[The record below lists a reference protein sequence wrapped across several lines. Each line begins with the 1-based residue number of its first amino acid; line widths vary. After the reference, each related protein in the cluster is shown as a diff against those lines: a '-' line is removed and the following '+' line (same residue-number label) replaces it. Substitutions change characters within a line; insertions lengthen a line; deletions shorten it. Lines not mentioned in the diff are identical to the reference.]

1 MRFRNTIIVLVLFA
15 IVGGYAF
22 IVGHYSE
29 TEEKQKL
36 INVKQDDIAK
46 IELKYSDRD
55 IVLERDKGKPW
66 RLVKPIGADADQSQ
80 ANNLARAIAD
90 GELTRTVEE
99 KPADLAPFGLK
110 PPTTTVTVTTF
121 DKKTIPSIEVGKST
135 PIGFN
140 AYVRLSNSPAVL
152 LTEGAFS
159 SGMNKTV
166 DELRVRDLMAFKLD
180 DVKKL
185 IITHDNGQTVE
196 IDRDGENWKVVKP
209 ATYPADD
216 TAVRVALSTLVNA
229 RATDFVNDAPG
240 SVQQYGLEK
249 PHLTATVVLKNGE
262 QQSLL
267 FGFKQNG
274 EGKSGIYVRRG
285 ERTPVYAVAEY
296 LMGSL
301 DKSPLDF
308 RDKTI
313 VKIDPESVEMVKVKN
328 ADGEFTLKRAAGGK
342 WNVITGGKTTEGDV
356 PVVERLLNQ
365 FRDLK
370 GESIVADPM
379 PSAQPFGLD
388 NPALEITLVAKDG
401 KDLGTVKLA
410 KINVKPTAP
419 PVPGEPAQRTEYYAT
434 AAGSKAVYSL
444 SDFSFEQL
452 NKSAP
457 LYMAR
462 APEPPPQPQAAA
474 SPAK

>member
-1 MRFRNTIIVLVLFA
+1 MRLRNTIIVLILFA

-22 IVGHYSE
+22 VVGHYSVN
-29 TEEKQKL
+29 EEKPKL
-36 INVKQDDIAK
+36 IQVKPDDIAK

-66 RLVKPIGADADQSQ
+66 RLVKPVGADADQTQ

-90 GELTRTVEE
+90 SVLVRTVDD
-99 KPADLAPFGLK
+99 KPVDLAPFGLK
-110 PPTTTVTVTTF
+110 PPATTVTVTTF
-121 DKKTIPSIEVGKST
+121 DKKTLPSIEVGKST

-159 SGMNKTV
+159 AGMNKTV
-166 DELRVRDLMAFKLD
+166 NDMRVRDLMAFKLD
-180 DVKKL
+180 DVQKL
-185 IITHDNGQTVE
+185 TIARDNGQAVE
-196 IDRDGENWKVVKP
+196 IDRDGDNWKIVKP
-209 ATYPADD
+209 TPSPADD
-216 TAVRVALSTLVNA
+216 TAVRMALGTLVNA
-229 RATDFVNDAPG
+229 RATDFVSDAPPN
-240 SVQQYGLEK
+240 VAQYGLEK
-249 PHLTATVVLKNGE
+249 PHLTATVVLKGGE
-262 QQSLL
+262 QQSML
-267 FGFKQNG
+267 FGFKQAG

-285 ERTPVYAVAEY
+285 ERAPVYAVAEY
-296 LMGSL
+296 VMTSL

-313 VKIDPESVEMVKVKN
+313 VKIDPESVDMVKVKTS
-328 ADGEFTLKRAAGGK
+328 DGEFTLKRAPVGK
-342 WNVITGGKTTEGDV
+342 WDVIVGGKTSEGDI

-370 GESIVADPM
+370 GQSIVADPM

-388 NPALEITLVAKDG
+388 NPALEITLIGKDG
-401 KDLGTVKLA
+401 KQLGMVKLA

-419 PVPGEPAQRTEYYAT
+419 PIPGEPAQRTEYYASSS
-434 AAGSKAVYSL
+434 GSKAVYSL

-452 NKSAP
+452 NRPAP
-457 LYMAR
+457 LYMAK
-462 APEPPPQPQAAA
+462 APEPPPPQAAA